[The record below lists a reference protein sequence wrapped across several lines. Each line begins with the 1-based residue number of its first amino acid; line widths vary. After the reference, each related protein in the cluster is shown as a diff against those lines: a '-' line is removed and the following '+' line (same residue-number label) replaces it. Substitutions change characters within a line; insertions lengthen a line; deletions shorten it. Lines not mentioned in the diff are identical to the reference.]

1 MVINQDFKEFIQSLN
16 ENSVH
21 YLIVGGYAVAFHG
34 NPRYTKDLDVWI
46 WPDNINLENLI
57 IALKKFG
64 FESIG
69 LEVEDFLNPN
79 EVIQLGYPPNRI
91 DILTSL
97 PGIDFENCYRTK
109 IATEIDNTIINFIDL
124 ENLKIN
130 KKATGRHQDLA
141 DLEHLD

>member
-1 MVINQDFKEFIQSLN
+1 MVINQDFKEFIQLLN

-34 NPRYTKDLDVWI
+34 NPRYTKNLDVWI
-46 WPDNINLENLI
+46 WPYKVNLENLI
-57 IALKKFG
+57 LALKKFG
-64 FESIG
+64 FESVG
-69 LEVEDFLNPN
+69 LKVEDFQNSE
-79 EVIQLGYPPNRI
+79 EVVQLGYPPNRI

-97 PGIDFENCYRTK
+97 PGVDFKNCYGTK
-109 IATEIDNTIINFIDL
+109 VATEIDNIIINFIDL
-124 ENLKIN
+124 ENLKVN